1 MDDFV
6 YLSVQCIYNGWLFPC
21 IPFDELCDVGESFFF
36 IVFWR
41 AWIVFVVEKLDSGQ
55 PVAVDISVRL
65 LEVCIAFEWLLL
77 NIRQCMHACLCILQ
91 FYSGASV
98 CLDGCVMG

>member
-1 MDDFV
+1 MGLGIDLLSDEFV
-6 YLSVQCIYNGWLFPC
+6 TWAKI
-21 IPFDELCDVGESFFF
+21 FFL
-36 IVFWR
+36 IVFWC